1 MARPTGDQPL
11 DPRPAL
17 GGVLGPRD
25 IAVAERVA
33 GRLRAELRTVLA
45 SLPADVRGASALAR
59 HLGIERT
66 TCQRL
71 VSALDQA
78 PGVELLVRLPG
89 LEGLRVLLD
98 ALRGA
103 AVETEDLA
111 ACESAVE
118 EFAQFLKR
126 VGRSKAALGRILLA
140 PAAQQVAP
148 RTSRQAALRSH
159 LEQRQAFHEAAADL
173 AGRWSDLQSAI
184 WCIGP
189 SVDDPSRR
197 VSVYLCGFIGHES
210 RSVAMPLVVA
220 QFGDLAREHDECAP
234 AHIATSLDERAV
246 AGASPNVLL
255 EQFSSSPRP
264 RITARQRAS
273 RVEYCVDTD
282 DEHARGPFD
291 VVLASRVS
299 AFDTPEDDG
308 DPPLLEVWSLSSY
321 PARHLVFDVF
331 LHRDL
336 ARTSI
341 PSLSTHA
348 WSSSLTAQ
356 RDRWSTRVPNPPRLQ
371 VLGSGRAAA
380 ACEAFPRQVEL
391 VGHALDSQGWRD
403 QDFVGFRCE
412 QSFPLWRI
420 GYCMQFDFAPKSS
433 ADESPPP
440 L

>member
-1 MARPTGDQPL
+1 MARSTDDSPL

-33 GRLRAELRTVLA
+33 GRLRAELRSVLA
-45 SLPADVRGASALAR
+45 SLPPDVRGASALAR
-59 HLGIERT
+59 HLEIERT

-89 LEGLRVLLD
+89 LEGLRALLD
-98 ALRGA
+98 ALRRVA
-103 AVETEDLA
+103 IEAEDLA

-126 VGRSKAALGRILLA
+126 VGRSKAALGRILF
-140 PAAQQVAP
+140 AAAEPHVAQ
-148 RTSRQAALRSH
+148 RESRRSTLRSH
-159 LEQRQAFHEAAADL
+159 LEQRQAFHEAAAEL
-173 AGRWSDLQSAI
+173 AGRWSDLQSAV

-189 SVDDPSRR
+189 SVDDPSQR
-197 VSVYLCGFIGHES
+197 VTVYLCGFIGHES

-220 QFGDLAREHDECAP
+220 QFGDLSREHDERAP
-234 AHIATSLDERAV
+234 AHFATSLDEREV
-246 AGASPNVLL
+246 GGASPNVLL

-291 VVLASRVS
+291 FVLASRVS
-299 AFDTPEDDG
+299 AFDSPTHRM
-308 DPPLLEVWSLSSY
+308 DPPLLEIWSLSSY

-336 ARTSI
+336 VRTSI

-348 WSSSLTAQ
+348 WTSSLTAQ

-371 VLGSGRAAA
+371 VLGTGRAAA
-380 ACEAFPRQVEL
+380 ACDAYPRQVEL

-420 GYCMQFDFAPKSS
+420 GYCMQFDFAPKSGEE
-433 ADESPPP
+433 ESSSSR
-440 L
+440 

>member
-1 MARPTGDQPL
+1 
-11 DPRPAL
+11 L

-25 IAVAERVA
+25 IAIAERVA
-33 GRLRAELRTVLA
+33 GRLRAELRAVLS
-45 SLPADVRGASALAR
+45 SLPPDARGASALAR

-71 VSALDQA
+71 VSALEQA

-89 LEGLRVLLD
+89 LEGLRVLLE

-103 AVETEDLA
+103 AVDVEDLA

-140 PAAQQVAP
+140 PAAQQSAP

-173 AGRWSDLQSAI
+173 AGRWSDLHSAI

-189 SVDDPSRR
+189 SVEDPQQR
-197 VSVYLCGFIGHES
+197 VNVYLCGFIGHES

-220 QFGDLAREHDECAP
+220 QFGDSAREHDARAP
-234 AHIATSLDERAV
+234 AHFATSLDARV
-246 AGASPNVLL
+246 VGGASPNVLL
-255 EQFSSSPRP
+255 EEFSSSPRP
-264 RITARQRAS
+264 RITARQTAS

-291 VVLASRVS
+291 VVIASRVT
-299 AFDTPEDDG
+299 AFESPQEVAE
-308 DPPLLEVWSLSSY
+308 PPLLEVWSMSTY

-336 ARTSI
+336 ARSSI

-348 WSSSLTAQ
+348 WSTGLTAK

-371 VLGSGRAAA
+371 VLGSGREAA
-380 ACEAFPRQVEL
+380 ACEAYPRQVEL

-420 GYCMQFDFAPKSS
+420 GYCMQFDFAPKSG
-433 ADESPPP
+433 ADESSSSR
-440 L
+440 